1 MSTSLRRSFALL
13 CAGIVAAGL
22 VCPTARPQAGSH
34 ATPME
39 IVHNKPFVL
48 VTINGKGPFRFVIDT
63 GTGGEAFISSEL
75 AAQLSLPD
83 AGQITLNDPSGK
95 GGRRVP
101 LVAIG
106 SLEVAGVTFTGIKAA
121 VHNLGSGDGSCQG
134 LLGFALF
141 RDYLLT
147 LDYPG
152 RRMTLASG
160 DLTPDGERSVLPF
173 HMPDGI
179 PVVTLSIGALRMDA
193 QLDSGGMGL
202 SIPTEL
208 ASRLKFSTEFAS
220 LVNAHSLST
229 RFTLMGATLATDVH
243 LGAYTF
249 KQPFVEI
256 SPAFPLANFG
266 SGPMHAFALCFDQK
280 NRLVSFQAPQTTL
293 RLTAAP
299 VPMRLQTAPDREPV
313 DPRLIPLG

>member
-1 MSTSLRRSFALL
+1 ML
-13 CAGIVAAGL
+13 AAAL
-22 VCPTARPQAGSH
+22 VCSKARPEATVH
-34 ATPME
+34 TTPME
-39 IVHNKPFVL
+39 IIHNKPFVMI
-48 VTINGKGPFRFVIDT
+48 TINGKGPFRFVIDT
-63 GTGGEAFISSEL
+63 GTGGEAFISAEL
-75 AAQLSLPD
+75 AAQLALPS
-83 AGQITLNDPSGK
+83 AGHITLNDPSGR
-95 GGRRVP
+95 GGRKVP
-101 LVAIG
+101 LVAID
-106 SLEVAGVTFTGIKAA
+106 SMEVAGVAFTGIKAA
-121 VHNLGSGDGSCQG
+121 VHNLGHADGACDG

-141 RDYLLT
+141 RDYLLM

-160 DLTPDGERSVLPF
+160 NLTPDGERSVLPF

-179 PVVTLSIGALRMDA
+179 PVVTLSIGAMRMDA
-193 QLDSGGMGL
+193 QLDSGGSGL
-202 SIPTEL
+202 SIPTEF
-208 ASRLKFSTEFAS
+208 ASRLKFSTQYAS
-220 LVNAHSLST
+220 LVDAHSLST
-229 RFTLMGATLATDVH
+229 RFTLMGAKLATDVH

-280 NRLVSFQAPQTTL
+280 NRLVSFQSPQTTL

-299 VPMRLQTAPDREPV
+299 VPTRLQTEQDRDPV

>member
-1 MSTSLRRSFALL
+1 ML
-13 CAGIVAAGL
+13 AAVL
-22 VCPTARPQAGSH
+22 VCSEARSQAGVH
-34 ATPME
+34 TTPME
-39 IVHNKPFVL
+39 IIHNKPFVM
-48 VTINGKGPFRFVIDT
+48 VTINGKGPFRFVVDT
-63 GTGGEAFISSEL
+63 GTGGEAFISAEL
-75 AAQLSLPD
+75 ATRLSLPA
-83 AGQITLNDPSGK
+83 AGQITLNDPSGL
-95 GGRRVP
+95 GGHKVP
-101 LVAIG
+101 LVAID
-106 SLEVAGVTFTGIKAA
+106 SLEVAGVAFTGIKAA
-121 VHNLGSGDGSCQG
+121 IHDLGHGEGTCEG

-179 PVVTLSIGALRMDA
+179 PVVTLSIGAMRMDA

-202 SIPTEL
+202 SIPTEF
-208 ASRLKFSTEFAS
+208 ASRLKFSTEYAS
-220 LVNAHSLST
+220 LVDAHSLST

-249 KQPFVEI
+249 KRPFIEI

-280 NRLVSFQAPQTTL
+280 NKLVSFQSPQTTL

-299 VPMRLQTAPDREPV
+299 VPMRLQAAPDRDPV
-313 DPRLIPLG
+313 DSRLVPLG